1 MADRDPS
8 GMDCVGDGDYLG
20 AVAGGIAPVYG
31 GGHVKRLRFYLR
43 LYRAFLRTSVVR
55 EMEFRA
61 NFWAKMFYNAIWLGF
76 FLATLKII
84 YRHTESIAGWTEPEA
99 LVLASTLYFID
110 ALISTFFY
118 FGLSELPAMVR
129 QGTLDFVLFKPVDSQ
144 FWISL
149 RRINLDQLGSLAVSV
164 LLGGYALFRLGYA
177 PSLGNVAIYL
187 AMVLTGVL
195 IFYSFHFMMM
205 TLSIWLVRV
214 DNLWVLSE
222 VFAQIG
228 RFPTDVFDAVLRRVF
243 TYVLPVAFLA
253 TIPSK
258 ALLGKASLGVLV
270 FAVVWGVVFF
280 VAGRVFWRFALRS
293 YTSASS

>member
-1 MADRDPS
+1 M
-8 GMDCVGDGDYLG
+8 
-20 AVAGGIAPVYG
+20 
-31 GGHVKRLRFYLR
+31 KRLRFYLS
-43 LYRAFLRTSVVR
+43 LYKAFLRTSVVR

-61 NFWAKMFYNAIWLGF
+61 NFWAKMLYNAIWLGF
-76 FLATLKII
+76 FLLTLKII
-84 YRHTESIAGWTEPEA
+84 FAHTDSIAGWSEGEA

-110 ALISTFFY
+110 AVIATFFY
-118 FGLSELPAMVR
+118 FGLSELPTLVR

-144 FWISL
+144 FWLSL
-149 RRINLDQLGSLAVSV
+149 RRINLDQLGSLVVAV
-164 LLGGYALFRLGYA
+164 LLGGYALFRLDYT
-177 PSLGNVAIYL
+177 PSLAQVGLYLGMVA
-187 AMVLTGVL
+187 TGVL

-214 DNLWVLSE
+214 ENLWVLSE

-253 TIPSK
+253 TIPAQ
-258 ALLGKASLGVLV
+258 ALLGKASAGFLW
-270 FAVVWGVVFF
+270 FAVGWALTFF
-280 VAGRVFWRFALRS
+280 VAGRLLWRFALRS

>member
-1 MADRDPS
+1 MS
-8 GMDCVGDGDYLG
+8 N
-20 AVAGGIAPVYG
+20 
-31 GGHVKRLRFYLR
+31 LRRYWR
-43 LYRAFLRTSVVR
+43 LYKAFWRTSLVR

-61 NFWAKMFYNAIWLGF
+61 NFWAKVFYNMLWLGF
-76 FLATLKII
+76 FLVTLKVI
-84 YRHTESIAGWTEPEA
+84 YRHTESIAGWSESEA

-118 FGLSELPAMVR
+118 FGLSELPTMVR

-144 FWISL
+144 FWLSL
-149 RRINLDQLGSLAVSV
+149 RRVNLDQLGSLMVAV
-164 LLGGYALFRLGYA
+164 LLGGYALFNLGYV
-177 PSLGNVAIYL
+177 PPLLNILLYIG
-187 AMVLTGVL
+187 MVFTGVL

-214 DNLWVLSE
+214 ENLWVLSD

-228 RFPTDVFDAVLRRVF
+228 RFPTDVYDRILRRVF

-253 TIPSK
+253 TIPAK
-258 ALLGKASLGVLV
+258 ALLGKASPGFLLFALV
-270 FAVVWGVVFF
+270 WAVGFF
-280 VAGRVFWRFALRS
+280 VAGRLFWRFALRS

>member
-1 MADRDPS
+1 MR
-8 GMDCVGDGDYLG
+8 
-20 AVAGGIAPVYG
+20 
-31 GGHVKRLRFYLR
+31 RWRFYWS
-43 LYRAFLRTSVVR
+43 LYRAFLRTSLVR

-61 NFWAKMFYNAIWLGF
+61 NFWAKVLYNIIWLSF
-76 FLATLKII
+76 FLVTLKII
-84 YRHTESIAGWTEPEA
+84 YRHTESIAGWTESEA

-118 FGLSELPAMVR
+118 FGLDELPTMVR

-149 RRINLDQLGSLAVSV
+149 RRINLDQLGSLVVAV
-164 LLGGYALFRLGYA
+164 LLGGYAMFQLEYVPTL
-177 PSLGNVAIYL
+177 LNVGVYFG
-187 AMVLTGVL
+187 MVLTGVV

-214 DNLWVLSE
+214 DNLWALSE
-222 VFAQIG
+222 VFTQIG

-243 TYVLPVAFLA
+243 TYLLPVAFLA
-253 TIPSK
+253 TIPTK
-258 ALLGKASLGVLV
+258 ALLGKATPSFLLFSVL
-270 FAVVWGVVFF
+270 WGVGFF
-280 VAGRVFWRFALRS
+280 VMGRIFWRYALRS